1 MGSSAIVARACWGSV
16 SSILPN
22 VTVPRRGRSRGRDTH
37 RSLLSR
43 RPRILTSCL
52 RVPSS
57 SSADSFR
64 VPSSSFSSLAGR
76 SLDLVQRRSRPRNP
90 VDTSSGWTS
99 PERFVSD
106 AMDPTNTAESVALLA
121 PRRTC
126 PQLGHVP
133 SVFGKTRTLHFSHL
147 SICDMA
153 SSGAGSPPEPNWS
166 SKHWDGPGSEH
177 ELRR

>member
-37 RSLLSR
+37 RSLLSS
-43 RPRILTSCL
+43 T
-52 RVPSS
+52 
-57 SSADSFR
+57 SADSFR